1 MQKETL
7 YLESRHKQCRRR
19 PDNFQVSYPFS
30 LRRSRESW
38 GLPMR
43 GYTSPVSGTAAST
56 PKPIYVHA
64 NTDVSFV
71 DSRRSVDPWHC
82 GRRKV
87 VGSAGLMLRT
97 CSPVQNMGHLFHGDS
112 LASPSQV
119 LRYGFLTTKG
129 TTGGVSFEAPTERL
143 SSAEPAATAVRSQYI
158 GQYTDLY
165 DTIAHQQH

>member
-19 PDNFQVSYPFS
+19 PDKFQVSYPFS

-38 GLPMR
+38 GLPKR

-56 PKPIYVHA
+56 PKPIYAHA
-64 NTDVSFV
+64 NTEISFV
-71 DSRRSVDPWHC
+71 DQSRSIALWHC
-82 GRRKV
+82 RGRKL
-87 VGSAGLMLRT
+87 VGSAGSMLRT
-97 CSPVQNMGHLFHGDS
+97 CSPVQNMGHLFHGVS

-129 TTGGVSFEAPTERL
+129 TTGGVRFEAPTGRL
-143 SSAEPAATAVRSQYI
+143 SSAEPAAIAVRSQYI
-158 GQYTDLY
+158 E
-165 DTIAHQQH
+165 